1 MSQTETKRK
10 PGRPSARQQNEAP
23 EQTPMPPAPAV
34 NEPGTRASQRE
45 PWTML
50 EAPKAGVACIQCGGA
65 TERNDSLFKALGLS
79 VVRCMK
85 CRIVSIDGDTMHY
98 DLVSAGTGQLYRRAL
113 AYYETKHPTMPIP
126 KTDDRLSDILA
137 SGLGDPRWND

>member
-1 MSQTETKRK
+1 
-10 PGRPSARQQNEAP
+10 
-23 EQTPMPPAPAV
+23 MPPAT
-34 NEPGTRASQRE
+34 EPGTRPSQRE

-50 EAPKAGVACIQCGGA
+50 ETPKAGTSCIQCGGD
-65 TERNDSLFKALGLS
+65 TEKNETLFKALGFA

-113 AYYETKHPTMPIP
+113 AYYETKHPSMPVP
-126 KTDDRLSDILA
+126 KAEDRTSDVLLSDI
-137 SGLGDPRWND
+137 GDPRWND